1 MNRITKKRLTLAAVI
16 VTLLAIGILWFVFK
30 YMLVDEYR
38 QYSKGYTVEAAREF
52 QELSDTGA
60 GIKGFVLAAENNNY
74 KLYTNL
80 ETTEIAL
87 MKKATGEIVYSNPQ
101 DRGEDQIATT
111 ATNQNELNAT
121 LVVKY
126 YNSARTSATMTNYEM
141 SIQSQQFTTQA
152 LEDGIRYVYTLSDS
166 SKGTGIVPL
175 QISLERME
183 SRILSKLSKKESMTF
198 TGAYKQSDGMY
209 ILTESAKGAPI
220 TISKLTK
227 LLEKAGYTEEDLLID
242 NPETEDDKVGFVI
255 PLEYRLV
262 EDGLKV
268 SVPTGMIEESGNASI
283 YRIQLLKYMGAE
295 KTGDGS
301 GYILVPNGSGSLIK
315 FKNGGSTQIGYSQY
329 VYGTD
334 PVSQSYTVVE
344 NTEDAKL
351 PVYGIKGQ
359 QSCLFAMIIGGD
371 ALTSINADN
380 AGKTTEYNNAYPAFS
395 LREMELLNMFG
406 ISGMQSD
413 TPSLEKNLY
422 NVNLEVQY
430 TLLSG
435 EDANYSGMA
444 KYYRDYLQKKEGLG
458 ENLSLTSIPLYLE
471 LIGGVEKKEH
481 ILGVP
486 YMDVY
491 PMTTFEQAG
500 EIVAA
505 LQEKGVSNIRAN
517 YIGWF
522 NGGIYHDVPDKIKL
536 MKELG
541 SKKDLERLTNQLE
554 EQGGKLYTEVAF
566 QKVPTTSKRYQY
578 KIQSS
583 KYYSGYVVSLGAV
596 NPSTMRQTS
605 ALGWYNELL
614 YSVLSPRFLP
624 RYVESYTKQLEK
636 VEVTGTALRDLG
648 SVLAS
653 DKKKNRL
660 IDRSKSL
667 DIVKGMLAKLQ
678 EGDKEVLVKG
688 GNAYSLPYAD
698 DLTAI
703 PMNDNSFTIIDQ
715 EIPFYEMVIH
725 GIKPYAGHPLNLAS
739 NYDHEQILLR
749 YIEYGAYP
757 NFTLSY
763 QDSSSIK
770 YTSSANLYSVQYTA
784 WLDKVNRLYQDLN
797 QVLKEVANAK
807 MISHTLLENGL
818 VRVSYDN
825 GITIYLNYT
834 QERLMDGETAVE
846 AENYRMIGGMQE

>member
-1 MNRITKKRLTLAAVI
+1 MNRITKKKLRLTAVI
-16 VTLLAIGILWFVFK
+16 VTLLIIGILLFIYK

-38 QYSKGYTVEAAREF
+38 QYIKGYTLEDTYEF
-52 QELSDTGA
+52 HELSDNGP
-60 GIKGFVLAAENNNY
+60 GIKGFVLAAENDNY

-80 ETTEIAL
+80 VTTEIAL
-87 MKKATGEIVYSNPQ
+87 MKKSTGEIVYSNPQ
-101 DRGEDQIATT
+101 DREEDTVATP
-111 ATNQNELNAT
+111 ANRNEVNAT

-141 SIQSQQFTTQA
+141 SIQTEQFTIQA
-152 LEDGIRYVYTLSDS
+152 LESGIRYVYTLSDA

-175 QISLERME
+175 QLSAERMKT
-183 SRILSKLSKKESMTF
+183 RILDKLSKKESMTF

-209 ILTESAKGAPI
+209 VLTESAKGAPI
-220 TISKLTK
+220 TIGKLTK
-227 LLEKAGYTEEDLLID
+227 LLEKAGYTQEDFLID
-242 NPETEDDKVGFVI
+242 NPETEEDKVGFVI

-268 SVPTGMIEESGNASI
+268 SVPTGMIQESGSASI

-301 GYILVPNGSGSLIK
+301 GYILVPNGAGSLIR
-315 FKNGGSTQIGYSQY
+315 FKNGDITQTGYSQY

-334 PVSQSYTVVE
+334 PVSQNYTVVE
-344 NTEDAKL
+344 NTEDARL
-351 PVYGIKGQ
+351 PVYGIKGA
-359 QSCLFAMIIGGD
+359 QSCLFAMITGGD

-380 AGKTTEYNNAYPAFS
+380 AGKATEYNYAYPAFS

-413 TPSLEKNLY
+413 TPSLEKDAY
-422 NVNLEVQY
+422 DVNLEVQY
-430 TLLSG
+430 TILSN

-444 KYYRDYLQKKEGLG
+444 NYYRNYLQQKNGLG
-458 ENLSLTSIPLYLE
+458 ESLSLTSIPLYLE

-491 PMTTFEQAG
+491 PMTTYKQAE
-500 EIVAA
+500 EIIDT
-505 LQEKGVSNIRAN
+505 LQQKGISNIRAN

-522 NGGIYHDVPDKIKL
+522 NRGIYHDVPDKIKL

-541 SKKDLERLTNQLE
+541 SEKELEQLSDQIE
-554 EQGGKLYTEVAF
+554 GQGGKLYAEVAF
-566 QKVPTTSKRYQY
+566 QKVPITSKRYQY

-583 KYYSGYVVSLGAV
+583 KYYSGYVVSLGAI
-596 NPSTMRQTS
+596 NPSTMRQNS
-605 ALGWYNELL
+605 GLGWYNELL
-614 YSVLSPRFLP
+614 YSILSPRFLP
-624 RYVESYTKQLEK
+624 EYMEDFIDQMDK
-636 VEVTGTALRDLG
+636 VDITGTALRDLG

-660 IDRSKSL
+660 INRSASL

-678 EGDKEVLVKG
+678 DSDQEVLIKG

-698 DLTAI
+698 ELTAI
-703 PMNDNSFTIIDQ
+703 PMNDNRFGIVDQ
-715 EIPFYEMVIH
+715 EIPFYEMVLH
-725 GIKPYAGHPLNLAS
+725 GIKPYAGRPLNLTS
-739 NYDHEQILLR
+739 DYDHQQILLR
-749 YIEYGAYP
+749 YIEYGASP

-763 QDSSSIK
+763 RDSSGIK
-770 YTSSANLYSVQYTA
+770 YTSSANLNSVQYTI
-784 WLDKVNRLYQDLN
+784 WLDKINRLYQDLN
-797 QVLKEVANAK
+797 IVLKEVVNAK
-807 MISHTLLENGL
+807 MISHTVLENGL
-818 VRVSYDN
+818 VRITYDN
-825 GITIYLNYT
+825 GITIYLNYS
-834 QERLMDGETAVE
+834 QELLTDGVTAVE
-846 AENYRMIGGMQE
+846 AGNYLMIGGTKK